1 MSDDSRQSCQFYY
14 FNWNKS
20 NDELHQIL
28 DKIVNGKNDLIKIK
42 YSGKPELLKGTIS
55 LTKNYIPYE
64 PSFCFNIGKRALLM
78 TGNSLV
84 RDMVA
89 RKLAYVV
96 DPRQKITPLA
106 RMTVQDVMDV
116 ANKLLDEHSKN
127 KVPFP
132 KFSFGFDQFD
142 DKQGHKYQVVH
153 NMIRENVCGIRN
165 NPMFT
170 KMFERCKEVDGKFT
184 FDSRIYQYP
193 GIADIDSGF
202 EKLKL
207 SKHYSFST
215 YNRHL
220 TIDQWFTFSEHILNK
235 PLLPNK

>member
-20 NDELHQIL
+20 KMNYSIL

-96 DPRQKITPLA
+96 ASSTKDNPL
-106 RMTVQDVMDV
+106 
-116 ANKLLDEHSKN
+116 
-127 KVPFP
+127 
-132 KFSFGFDQFD
+132 
-142 DKQGHKYQVVH
+142 
-153 NMIRENVCGIRN
+153 
-165 NPMFT
+165 
-170 KMFERCKEVDGKFT
+170 
-184 FDSRIYQYP
+184 
-193 GIADIDSGF
+193 
-202 EKLKL
+202 
-207 SKHYSFST
+207 ST
-215 YNRHL
+215 YDRTDSL
-220 TIDQWFTFSEHILNK
+220 MSWM
-235 PLLPNK
+235 

>member
-20 NDELHQIL
+20 NDELHKIL
-28 DKIVNGKNDLIKIK
+28 NKIVNGKNDLIKIK

-96 DPRQKITPLA
+96 DPQQKITPLA
-106 RMTVQDVMDV
+106 RMTVQDVLDV
-116 ANKLLDEHSKN
+116 ANKLLDEHPKN

-132 KFSFGFDQFD
+132 KFSFGFEQFD
-142 DKQGHKYQVVH
+142 DKQGHKYQVVN

-165 NPMFT
+165 NPMFKKCSNAVKKWMENLHLILEYT
-170 KMFERCKEVDGKFT
+170 NIPELQILIQD
-184 FDSRIYQYP
+184 
-193 GIADIDSGF
+193 
-202 EKLKL
+202 LK
-207 SKHYSFST
+207 
-215 YNRHL
+215 N
-220 TIDQWFTFSEHILNK
+220 
-235 PLLPNK
+235 